1 MRPLSDT
8 ELDRFLSE
16 DHTVGRGRAAE
27 SAAATWLAARGY
39 QILATNYATPA
50 GEIDVIARDRDT
62 LCFLEVKARLDNRCG
77 PAIAAVTRRKQLR
90 LARAAVLYL
99 AKTDWP
105 GPCRFDVLGME
116 PAQTG
121 WAFTLIR
128 DAFQAP

>member
-8 ELDRFLSE
+8 ELDRFLSA

-27 SAAATWLAARGY
+27 SAAGDWLATRGY
-39 QILATNYATPA
+39 EILATNYLTPA
-50 GEIDVIARDRDT
+50 GEIDLIARDGDT
-62 LCFLEVKARLDNRCG
+62 LCFLEVKARLDRRCG

-90 LARAAVLYL
+90 LARAAILYL

-116 PAQTG
+116 PAERG
-121 WAFTLIR
+121 WEFTLIR
-128 DAFQAP
+128 DAFQVP